1 MSEMTP
7 VEASRT
13 TSVPVP
19 PALGETAAE
28 AHRRVDLYDGLRGI
42 AIVLVVLS
50 HGWYL
55 WPIDWVDQHAWVR
68 PFFRSGNSG
77 VTIFLV
83 AAGFLMFRSLTARRP
98 LFAMRADTTFVRRVA
113 RVGPSLWLFL
123 VVAVVVAAL
132 DSSTEAWNA
141 DTGASVFHVATYTWN
156 WYLQSHVLVS
166 RPDFGHLWYL
176 SVDMQA
182 FVIMACLCYLLRRHR
197 VGLMVAAAGLYL
209 LLVWWRFHVLPSELI
224 FQVLLRTTVR
234 MDPFVVGVL
243 TAAALPYL
251 VRLRLSSR
259 AVGLTA
265 SASLLLLVPLLDLV
279 RRQPVLPP
287 VGRHRAGVGCRPL
300 LRRRRPGGDLGF
312 VTAVTGTR
320 LATWLGRNSLLLYI
334 WHFPIFVF
342 VARHTVGDG
351 WSWEARTVVALT
363 ATVVICILA
372 DRLLE
377 RRVQG
382 VDNGDP
388 PGATSTTAY
397 PTGCG
402 CAHHRSSLSY
412 VCGRGGTMPTRPTMV
427 QRPTDDARTPI
438 SGRPSLVADGHVAG
452 AVEGDPQSRVASR
465 AGDVDRAGCD
475 PPRPR
480 RRHHAVTHQ
489 LRGHH
494 GAAAGDSHL
503 GTVTGPHR
511 HDRRPGPFDGRRGIP
526 DRRGSSPSAPRPSSP
541 SARRALGPQPRPA

>member
-7 VEASRT
+7 VEASPT
-13 TSVPVP
+13 TSTPVP

-55 WPIDWVDQHAWVR
+55 WPIDWIDRHAWVR

-123 VVAVVVAAL
+123 VVAVVVAAM
-132 DSSTEAWNA
+132 DSSTEAWHA

-156 WYLQSHVLVS
+156 WYLQTNTLVS

-182 FVIMACLCYLLRRHR
+182 FLIMACLCYLLRRHR
-197 VGLMVAAAGLYL
+197 IGLLFATAGFYL
-209 LLVWWRFHVLPSELI
+209 LLVWWRFHVAPVELM

-251 VRLRLSSR
+251 VRLRLSPR
-259 AVGLTA
+259 AVSLAA
-265 SASLLLLVPLLDLV
+265 SASLLLVVPLLYWCDDDLSY
-279 RRQPVLPP
+279 
-287 VGRHRAGVGCRPL
+287 
-300 LRRRRPGGDLGF
+300 LRWGGTMLEWDVALFFVAVALGGTSAL

-334 WHFPIFVF
+334 WHFPVFVF
-342 VARHTVGDG
+342 VARHTIGSG
-351 WSWEARTVVALT
+351 WSWEARTLVALT
-363 ATVVICILA
+363 ATVVICVLA

-377 RRVQG
+377 RRVKEWIRRPAWRDLDDG
-382 VDNGDP
+382 LPHWLRLKWESWSAD
-388 PGATSTTAY
+388 ASARLHSRTSTR
-397 PTGCG
+397 
-402 CAHHRSSLSY
+402 HHR
-412 VCGRGGTMPTRPTMV
+412 
-427 QRPTDDARTPI
+427 
-438 SGRPSLVADGHVAG
+438 
-452 AVEGDPQSRVASR
+452 
-465 AGDVDRAGCD
+465 
-475 PPRPR
+475 
-480 RRHHAVTHQ
+480 
-489 LRGHH
+489 
-494 GAAAGDSHL
+494 
-503 GTVTGPHR
+503 
-511 HDRRPGPFDGRRGIP
+511 
-526 DRRGSSPSAPRPSSP
+526 AP
-541 SARRALGPQPRPA
+541 